1 MVASTIFAFF
11 AFFGFFV
18 CLLIVPHFFSRK
30 KKKKIPER
38 RRSRFYFF
46 SGLAGSLSLFF
57 TGSLKLVWLATR
69 TTHSTPKLGA
79 TSSSMSSIY
88 RSSPAKRSKPG
99 GGAPSSKSVG
109 EGELDPA
116 ARSDARWRV
125 EGGSEGGGW
134 PLPRQGVAW

>member
-1 MVASTIFAFF
+1 MACNAHNTHSTPF
-11 AFFGFFV
+11 
-18 CLLIVPHFFSRK
+18 
-30 KKKKIPER
+30 
-38 RRSRFYFF
+38 
-46 SGLAGSLSLFF
+46 
-57 TGSLKLVWLATR
+57 ATR

-109 EGELDPA
+109 EGELDAA

-125 EGGSEGGGW
+125 EGGSRRRGW
-134 PLPRQGVAW
+134 PAPAPGSSLVME